1 MTFKELKE
9 SIERMESY
17 GVSLDHTAWVTTP
30 KHEDRVFVCNQLK
43 YSCVGGGEM
52 YIETEEVSW
61 PEPTDY
67 KECFSMLEVVDKVLY
82 LTKDPLS
89 PIKDCPALTALLY
102 GVCQN
107 DHKRFEE
114 ATRIVGLFIEEALN
128 RRGSKQWKQSLT

>member
-52 YIETEEVSW
+52 YLETEEVSW

-89 PIKDCPALTALLY
+89 PIKDCPALTTLLY
-102 GVCQN
+102 RVCQE
-107 DHKRFEE
+107 DVERFEE

-128 RRGSKQWKQSLT
+128 SGTVFDKGDYTL

>member
-43 YSCVGGGEM
+43 YFCVGEGEM

-67 KECFSMLEVVDKVLY
+67 KECASMLEDVEKVLY

-89 PIKDCPALTALLY
+89 PIEDCPALTTLLY
-102 GVCQN
+102 RVCQE
-107 DHKRFEE
+107 DVERFEE

-128 RRGSKQWKQSLT
+128 NGNSL